1 MDQGHPPPGSAPAGD
16 ERVPGEDD
24 AAACRRLLDQ
34 ATQRYRSGD
43 LGSSAEL
50 MLRAADLARW
60 AKRPDLLAESALV
73 VVGVEDPVL
82 DAAIVGLCRDAIAA
96 VSSDD
101 APLRARLRGQLAVA
115 LYHRGAIAEAV
126 DQSEQAMD
134 IAAHAGDPAATA
146 AALHAR
152 QTVAQGLGRAA
163 ELVELGDRMLAVA
176 ATTGSTER
184 AMLGH
189 SWRIEGLMLQADAP
203 AASMEIDAL
212 EVLAAR
218 TGDQLVA
225 WHALRSRAGWCQAVG
240 RFDEA
245 ERLAA
250 LARDVMA
257 SAEGHEIHSLYYAQ
271 LTLIAIDRGVPSG
284 QGSRVA
290 TTAAGGPPII
300 RATLGK
306 LELACGDRAAA
317 RASLEAI
324 RPRLARMPRDERWF
338 PTMVSSVA
346 LAVAFDDLALAE
358 TLRAELEPFDG
369 LMIAGSVGAHDP
381 VAYYLGLVEAHAGR
395 LDEAIAHFE
404 AAAEMLARGDLEPS
418 LTRTRVA
425 LAQALVRRARPGD
438 RVRAGTVASIAAADA
453 RNLGMVGLLPVATA
467 LVDQVAS
474 PRGRLSP
481 RELEIAGHV
490 AAGRSNRDIA
500 TTLVLSERTVETH
513 IQNIL
518 VKLEFHSRAQIAA
531 WVVAEEQAARP
542 S

>member
-1 MDQGHPPPGSAPAGD
+1 MDGATAGAGLGPEQD
-16 ERVPGEDD
+16 A
-24 AAACRRLLDQ
+24 AAACRDLLDQ
-34 ATQRYRSGD
+34 AASRYRSGD
-43 LGSSAEL
+43 LGSSAESV
-50 MLRAADLARW
+50 LRAADLARR
-60 AKRPDLLAESALV
+60 AGRPDLLAESALV
-73 VVGVEDPVL
+73 VVGVEDPLL

-96 VSSDD
+96 VPPED
-101 APLRARLRGQLAVA
+101 ASLQARLHGQLAVA

-126 DQSEQAMD
+126 ARSEQAMD
-134 IAAHAGDPAATA
+134 IATHADDATATA

-163 ELVELGDRMLAVA
+163 ELVELGDRMLGVA
-176 ATTGSTER
+176 AATGSTDQ

-218 TGDQLVA
+218 TGDRLVA

-240 RFDEA
+240 RLDEA

-250 LARDVMA
+250 MARDVMA

-271 LTLIAIDRGVPSG
+271 VTLIAIDRGVAPPLA
-284 QGSRVA
+284 SRVG
-290 TTAAGGPPII
+290 TFAAGGPPII
-300 RATLGK
+300 RATIGQLQ
-306 LELACGDRAAA
+306 LACGDRAAA
-317 RASLEAI
+317 RASFEAVK
-324 RPRLARMPRDERWF
+324 PRLARMPRDERWF
-338 PTMVSSVA
+338 PTMVSSVT
-346 LAVAFDDLALAE
+346 LAVAFDDTKLAE

-381 VAYYLGLVEAHAGR
+381 VAFYLGLVEAHAGR

-418 LTRTRVA
+418 LTRTRIA
-425 LAQALVRRARPGD
+425 LAQALVRRAGAGD
-438 RVRAGTVASIAAADA
+438 RARAATLAAIAAADA
-453 RNLGMVGLLPVATA
+453 RSLGMLGLLPVAAA
-467 LVDQVAS
+467 LVDQLAH

-481 RELEIAGHV
+481 REREIAGHV

-500 TTLVLSERTVETH
+500 TALVLSERTVETH
-513 IQNIL
+513 VQNIL
-518 VKLEFHSRAQIAA
+518 LKLEFHSRAQIAVWA
-531 WVVAEEQAARP
+531 VAEGLTER
-542 S
+542 SS